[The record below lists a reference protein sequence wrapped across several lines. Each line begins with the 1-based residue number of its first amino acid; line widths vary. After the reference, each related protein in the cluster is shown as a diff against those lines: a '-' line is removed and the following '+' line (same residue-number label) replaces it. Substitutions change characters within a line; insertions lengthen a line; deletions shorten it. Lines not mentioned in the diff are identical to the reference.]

1 MRTQTID
8 ENVGTDGSPKLI
20 RDALRGAGV
29 FTISVIG
36 GPGCGKTTLID
47 ATIDRLMSDV
57 NVGVVACDPVSHRD
71 ADRLARHG
79 RHVVQVNTGEGHG
92 LDAGHVY
99 RALGSLDLDW
109 TDLLFIENIGSLT
122 GPAANDLGQDV
133 TLAVFSVAA
142 GDDKADKHPA
152 LVRSADVVLLNK
164 MDLLERVPFDVAA
177 FRDDVRRINE
187 RAEVI
192 EISGMRAQGIDRWV
206 EWLRKR
212 VKRANHEEISHW
224 FG

>member
-8 ENVGTDGSPKLI
+8 RRITLGEFPKLI
-20 RDALRGAGV
+20 RNTLREAGV
-29 FTISVIG
+29 LTISVIG

-47 ATIDRLMSDV
+47 ATIDRLAPDV

-71 ADRLARHG
+71 ADRLAHHG
-79 RHVVQVNTGEGHG
+79 RQVVQVNTGEEHG

-99 RALGSLDLDW
+99 RALGSLDLHW

-122 GPAANDLGQDV
+122 GPTANDLGQDV

-142 GDDKADKHPA
+142 GDDKAEKHPA

-164 MDLLERVPFDVAA
+164 VDLLGHGPFDVAA
-177 FRDDVRRINE
+177 FRADVGRIND

-192 EISGMRAQGIDRWV
+192 EISSLYAQGIDRWI

-212 VKRANHEEISHW
+212 MKGARHEEISHW